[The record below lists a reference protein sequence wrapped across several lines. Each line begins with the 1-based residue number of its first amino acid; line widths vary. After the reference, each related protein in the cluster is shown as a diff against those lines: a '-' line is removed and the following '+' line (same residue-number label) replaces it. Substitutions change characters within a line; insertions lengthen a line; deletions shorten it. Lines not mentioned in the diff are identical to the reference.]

1 MRNAILLSAMW
12 TGAAVAVWL
21 CLRARARVR
30 FDPDMD
36 TRRKVELLS
45 PLLGRYVDITWQE
58 PNKQAHGVVWSQ
70 EGAAGVLLAITE
82 DVREGTA
89 WLELDWGYGVDV
101 NARGLVVTEVP
112 RPTDLSHDHS

>member
-70 EGAAGVLLAITE
+70 ESAAGVLLAITE
-82 DVREGTA
+82 DVGTA

-101 NARGLVVTEVP
+101 NARGLLVVEIP